1 MGFDHLCKLKFQEGR
16 VSLLMCLLCMLT
28 ETMKKSFTRQA
39 FALILAFSAAGC
51 TTNRD
56 DAHTTATTYV
66 PAPPHQVL
74 TVVPAPA
81 TSTTNKNAGLSTTP
95 ANPKEPYFVVNLVDE
110 RKFRVGDPVPIDFTI
125 NNAKLK
131 DKGGEFRVRYIIDDG
146 EMKWID
152 QSDPVWLAGWVP
164 GEHTIRVELVGPDG
178 WPVKNGDANIVTK
191 KILVTE

>member
-1 MGFDHLCKLKFQEGR
+1 
-16 VSLLMCLLCMLT
+16 MLT
-28 ETMKKSFTRQA
+28 ETMQKSFSYGYA
-39 FALILAFSAAGC
+39 IALTLAFIAAGC
-51 TTNRD
+51 TTNKD

-74 TVVPAPA
+74 TPVPAPGA
-81 TSTTNKNAGLSTTP
+81 NTTSPNAGVASAP
-95 ANPKEPYFVVNLVDE
+95 ANAKEPYLVVNLE
-110 RKFRVGDPVPIDFTI
+110 NGRKFRVGDLVPIDFTV

-152 QSDPVWLAGWVP
+152 QSDPVWLAGWVS

-178 WPVKNGDANIVTK
+178 WPFKNGDANIVSK
-191 KILVTE
+191 KILVTQ